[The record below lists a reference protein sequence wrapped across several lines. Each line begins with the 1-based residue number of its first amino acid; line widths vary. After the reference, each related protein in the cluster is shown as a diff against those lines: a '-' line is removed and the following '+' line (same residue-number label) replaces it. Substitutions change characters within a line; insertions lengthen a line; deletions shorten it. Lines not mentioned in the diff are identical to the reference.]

1 MAFCVEI
8 FQMLLLRDV
17 DPGRNIR
24 DFFMRRPALGSLPL
38 KRHAGRAAGSG
49 RKLPYQIAQE
59 TGWHRGFAIV
69 PGTALLY
76 RGFFMRRG
84 T

>member
-38 KRHAGRAAGSG
+38 KRYVGRAASKGKG
-49 RKLPYQIAQE
+49 MVIP
-59 TGWHRGFAIV
+59 V
-69 PGTALLY
+69 
-76 RGFFMRRG
+76 
-84 T
+84 